1 MIIAESMGF
10 GSNFGIKGEL
20 KETDAKAACVC
31 VCIYLCVHVCV
42 CVCVCMGHSERRM
55 HCPSTRMAE

>member
-31 VCIYLCVHVCV
+31 VCNYLCVHVCV
-42 CVCVCMGHSERRM
+42 CVCVYGAFREAHALPV
-55 HCPSTRMAE
+55 HTHG